1 MIHELRVYT
10 AKAGMAGAMA
20 KNSGEIARAIR
31 GDTYGKLE
39 GYWITEIGPLNQV
52 VHLWSYKDLNERARL
67 RTELSK
73 NERWTKEYLP
83 LIRPILV
90 RQDIRLLN
98 PLLDLRPPAGG
109 SNVYELRCYRMKP
122 GTAREWAKHFT
133 EALPVREKYSKIVG
147 LWQTEAG
154 QPNEVC
160 HLWAYPDL
168 NARMAARGAAV
179 KDPGW
184 QAFMKKGG
192 DFLEE
197 MQTMI
202 MLPSAHSP
210 MK

>member
-1 MIHELRVYT
+1 MIHELRIYT
-10 AKAGMAGAMA
+10 AKAGTVGDMA

-31 GDTYGKLE
+31 GDNYGKLE
-39 GYWITEIGPLNQV
+39 GYWITEIGPLNKV

-67 RTELSK
+67 RAELGK
-73 NERWTKEYLP
+73 NERWAKEYLP
-83 LIRPILV
+83 LIRPILL

-98 PLLDLRPPAGG
+98 PLLDLRAPAGTG
-109 SNVYELRCYRMKP
+109 NVYEFRYYRVKP

-160 HLWAYPDL
+160 HLWSYPDL
-168 NARMAARGAAV
+168 NARAAARGAAM

-184 QAFMKKGG
+184 QAFLKTAGG
-192 DFLEE
+192 LLEE
-197 MQTMI
+197 MDTMI
-202 MLPSAHSP
+202 MLPAGHSP
-210 MK
+210 MR